1 MSCYF
6 QRLGELYLSGD
17 YTEADLLAVDINEV
31 KTQAGNKVPSE
42 VAMPEDDK
50 TEITGQDNDVEV
62 TPPVMSARAEV
73 NKTHPPGR
81 TGNMDHA
88 PFDHLAS
95 LIAARQ
101 AEEKE
106 PHVEKSQ
113 QRTDGH
119 PIRLNGTLTLRRKRV
134 HHQASPQ
141 ADACYALPEVP
152 LTVFSVELT

>member
-1 MSCYF
+1 
-6 QRLGELYLSGD
+6 
-17 YTEADLLAVDINEV
+17 
-31 KTQAGNKVPSE
+31 
-42 VAMPEDDK
+42 MPENDK
-50 TEITGQDNDVEV
+50 IEITGQDNSVEV

-81 TGNMDHA
+81 TGNTDHA

-106 PHVEKSQ
+106 AHVEKSQ

-119 PIRLNGTLTLRRKRV
+119 PIRLNGTLALRRKRI
-134 HHQASPQ
+134 HRHASPQ
-141 ADACYALPEVP
+141 ADARYALPEVP
-152 LTVFSVELT
+152 LTVFSVELS